1 MELKTARWWHK
12 LEGTDVQCELCPHN
26 CVIKEGK
33 VGICFLRMNVK
44 GELKQLGYNH
54 PTAVAI
60 DPIEKKPLYHFLPG
74 SQSFSL
80 GNVGCNLK
88 CSFCQNHDISFAKA
102 NTKMSRELTVEQA
115 VELAQKYDCQ
125 TIAYT
130 YNEPTI
136 WAEYAID
143 ISKAALTKEI
153 RSVAVSNGY
162 ISDVA
167 FHDFYS
173 NIHGVNVDLK
183 AFTDEFYATQ
193 SKARLAPVLNTLKR
207 IKNETDVM
215 LEITSLLIPTLND
228 SVEEIKREVGWILEN
243 LGADV
248 PLHFS
253 AFHPDNKLLDL
264 PRTPEE
270 TILRSREIA
279 MNAGL
284 HYVYT
289 GNIINPDGSTTFCPS
304 CKKPVIKRNWL
315 EMKNIDV
322 DKDGKCKHCGTKIA
336 GVFS

>member
-1 MELKTARWWHK
+1 
-12 LEGTDVQCELCPHN
+12 
-26 CVIKEGK
+26 
-33 VGICFLRMNVK
+33 
-44 GELKQLGYNH
+44 
-54 PTAVAI
+54 
-60 DPIEKKPLYHFLPG
+60 
-74 SQSFSL
+74 
-80 GNVGCNLK
+80 
-88 CSFCQNHDISFAKA
+88 
-102 NTKMSRELTVEQA
+102 MSRELTVEQA
-115 VELAQKYDCQ
+115 IELAQKYDCQ

-207 IKNETDVM
+207 INNETDVM
-215 LEITSLLIPTLND
+215 LEITTLLIPTLND

-322 DKDGKCKHCGTKIA
+322 DKDGKCKHCGTKIT